1 MAKTPRQEFRFTSEE
16 QKKDLKTLGDIRG
29 EPVLNRMIQ
38 KAVADLIE
46 HNREQIDH
54 YREQKRLKRE
64 AAKLNRI

>member
-1 MAKTPRQEFRFTSEE
+1 MAKTPRQEFRFTSEA

-46 HNREQIDH
+46 HNREAIDH
-54 YREQKRLKRE
+54 HREQKRLKRE